1 MHCTSVEGLSPA
13 PNDTKWKK
21 DNWAEVEPSTL
32 STKWTNK
39 QCLFKIYGENGI
51 PMIACSN

>member
-51 PMIACSN
+51 PMIALR